1 MAVRSYIYTLLN
13 QQRKSISADCAT
25 QGTLVR
31 KVHKKGTL
39 AVTGQAGVVVAFSA
53 DAGFYRDSGKLDG
66 AIACIKDKILQ
77 NIDDGIDSTK
87 QIVLSYSCGD
97 ALL

>member
-1 MAVRSYIYTLLN
+1 M
-13 QQRKSISADCAT
+13 
-25 QGTLVR
+25 
-31 KVHKKGTL
+31 
-39 AVTGQAGVVVAFSA
+39 AFSA

-87 QIVLSYSCGD
+87 QIVLNYSCGD